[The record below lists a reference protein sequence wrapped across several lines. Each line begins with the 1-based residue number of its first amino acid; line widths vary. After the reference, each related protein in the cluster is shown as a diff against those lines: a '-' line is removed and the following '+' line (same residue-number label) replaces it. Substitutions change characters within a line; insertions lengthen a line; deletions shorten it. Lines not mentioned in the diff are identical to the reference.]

1 MSSSVVVSGSVSQS
15 LEEASVE
22 QRGLVVGAGETL
34 EKIDEEAEIERDQQ
48 VKLQQQQ
55 QQQQQQLQLQQQ
67 SMDNTIASGSVGAGD
82 VESAVTS
89 SQVKISGIYLNKQ
102 KVYT

>member
-55 QQQQQQLQLQQQ
+55 QQQLQLQQQ

-89 SQVKISGIYLNKQ
+89 SQVKISGIYLNM
-102 KVYT
+102 

>member
-55 QQQQQQLQLQQQ
+55 QQQLQLQQQ